1 MLEARKAQ
9 RWPWMQAIIK
19 DLNYTSSQPELDVL
33 STQEHSS
40 VSGDYS
46 PISPVSRYA
55 SLGVLRRTDR
65 TTPHVSHTADCRAR
79 LEEPV
84 LL

>member
-1 MLEARKAQ
+1 MVNAFKARC
-9 RWPWMQAIIK
+9 WPWLQAIIK

-46 PISPVSRYA
+46 PLSPVSRNA
-55 SLGVLRRTDR
+55 VPWHALRRTGR
-65 TTPHVSHTADCRAR
+65 ATPHVSHTTILKIQCCYD
-79 LEEPV
+79 
-84 LL
+84 